1 MKDNKKTRPSAA
13 TLERAEDELAFCET
27 TPSTAHC
34 NIPAPGGQLHI
45 ADYLSRGREHATT
58 RRELERAGFDDAQL
72 RLDEEGRWMACRK
85 RRAAAPTTYSRG
97 SRQSWAADANPS

>member
-34 NIPAPGGQLHI
+34 NIPTPGGQLHI

-58 RRELERAGFDDAQL
+58 RRELERAGIDDAQL
-72 RLDEEGRWMACRK
+72 RPDEEGR
-85 RRAAAPTTYSRG
+85 
-97 SRQSWAADANPS
+97 